1 VPVANAA
8 NQTVELSRRL
18 VLLVGPKPKTPI
30 TVPSRLVWRRI
41 ARSHIDLVEVKIE
54 HFEKCLAVA
63 LFIQRPH
70 VIGVVVIGDI
80 DALRLGCTD
89 GPYSPEREQPCQE
102 VALHGLRLIE
112 LRART
117 SRFATPPPQFKSLS
131 GVLNTLPP
139 TGLQI
144 SIETASYTC
153 GNRFARSPTRSS
165 RSGCI
170 RAPAWARSLGR
181 CSGSSSPALTGALSG
196 AIFSPCFCVFGTVKH
211 PQDRSRWL

>member
-1 VPVANAA
+1 MPVANAA

-89 GPYSPEREQPCQE
+89 GPYSQN
-102 VALHGLRLIE
+102 V
-112 LRART
+112 
-117 SRFATPPPQFKSLS
+117 
-131 GVLNTLPP
+131 
-139 TGLQI
+139 
-144 SIETASYTC
+144 
-153 GNRFARSPTRSS
+153 
-165 RSGCI
+165 
-170 RAPAWARSLGR
+170 
-181 CSGSSSPALTGALSG
+181 SSPVRRLR
-196 AIFSPCFCVFGTVKH
+196 FMV
-211 PQDRSRWL
+211 